1 MKKKM
6 RKFAEGGYETAE
18 GENEMISKDPGI
30 RERAR
35 KFIEDGSPE
44 QDTGEKP
51 VTVTKTKTKTSVTAS
66 KPKADDS
73 SEKERIESI
82 GKKQAL
88 ERVYPEEMIGGGA
101 GKLLQMAGK
110 KLSSKIAADRT
121 AKEVAEKAAKNTTRK
136 SEEGFS
142 PAEAL
147 AAREKL
153 KTDELIKKAQK
164 QTRIPKNISKAE
176 QEARKE
182 RYLSTGP
189 MEDAFGTGSQ
199 FKRGFKSGGSVKSS
213 ASRRADGCAI
223 RGKTRA

>member
-51 VTVTKTKTKTSVTAS
+51 VTVTKTKTSVTTA
-66 KPKADDS
+66 KPKVDDS
-73 SEKERIESI
+73 SEKERME
-82 GKKQAL
+82 KRVKEQAL
-88 ERVYPEEMIGGGA
+88 ERVEPENYIPGVGMLKGLLKGATRTITNRA
-101 GKLLQMAGK
+101 GKEIPIKQGK
-110 KLSSKIAADRT
+110 PDFIGSAEETSKKAAIN
-121 AKEVAEKAAKNTTRK
+121 AEMKAASDKAAKTQATRAANK
-136 SEEGFS
+136 ARRSEEGFS

-147 AAREKL
+147 K
-153 KTDELIKKAQK
+153 
-164 QTRIPKNISKAE
+164 
-176 QEARKE
+176 ARKKE
-182 RYLSTGP
+182 G
-189 MEDAFGTGSQ
+189 M
-199 FKRGFKSGGSVKSS
+199 KSGGSVSS

>member
-18 GENEMISKDPGI
+18 GENENVKEDTRS
-30 RERAR
+30 RAM

-51 VTVTKTKTKTSVTAS
+51 VTITKTKTSVTAS

-82 GKKQAL
+82 SKKQAL
-88 ERVYPEEMIGGGA
+88 ETVSPELDFMPAAKLAAGA
-101 GKLLQMAGK
+101 GALYAGARAVGK
-110 KLSSKIAADRT
+110 RVLAGRA
-121 AKEVAEKAAKNTTRK
+121 AEKAAEETTKKAAVNAELKALGEKNAKTQATRAANKTRK
-136 SEEGFS
+136 SEEGFN

-147 AAREKL
+147 KAR
-153 KTDELIKKAQK
+153 KKAGM
-164 QTRIPKNISKAE
+164 KA
-176 QEARKE
+176 
-182 RYLSTGP
+182 
-189 MEDAFGTGSQ
+189 
-199 FKRGFKSGGSVKSS
+199 GGSVSS